1 MVSRANAHAPM
12 VPSQHL
18 VERGTTMIGQIRH
31 WRQRLAGLLNTWLPA
46 SDTTIISL
54 RPMPGELH
62 RDGQP
67 TEAFWQHLVELCAQG
82 WLSGT
87 GNLSLLPDTPRAT
100 LVSATLRVPLKPF
113 GKLIVV
119 TELAKHDEEGP
130 RLLHLVC
137 TANGVAVASAT
148 SQLALV
154 AAVPPARPAMRTLV
168 KPASGIESASAL
180 TR

>member
-1 MVSRANAHAPM
+1 
-12 VPSQHL
+12 
-18 VERGTTMIGQIRH
+18 MIGQMRH

-67 TEAFWQHLVELCAQG
+67 TEAFWQHLAELCAQG

-87 GNLSLLPDTPRAT
+87 GNLSLLPEAPRAT
-100 LVSATLRVPLKPF
+100 LVSATGRTPLKPF
-113 GKLIVV
+113 GKLIIV
-119 TELAKHDEEGP
+119 TELARHDEEGP
-130 RLLHLVC
+130 HLLHLVC
-137 TANGVAVASAT
+137 TANGVAVARAT
-148 SQLALV
+148 SQLAL
-154 AAVPPARPAMRTLV
+154 ARTAPPTRRAMRPLA
-168 KPASGIESASAL
+168 KPASGIGSASAL

>member
-1 MVSRANAHAPM
+1 
-12 VPSQHL
+12 
-18 VERGTTMIGQIRH
+18 MIGQMRH

-62 RDGQP
+62 RGGQP
-67 TEAFWQHLVELCAQG
+67 TEAFWQHLAELCAQG
-82 WLSGT
+82 WLAGT
-87 GNLSLLPDTPRAT
+87 GNLSLLPEAPRAT
-100 LVSATLRVPLKPF
+100 LVSVTGRVPLKPF
-113 GKLIVV
+113 GKLVVV
-119 TELAKHDEEGP
+119 TELARHDEEGP

-137 TANGVAVASAT
+137 TADGVAVASAT

-154 AAVPPARPAMRTLV
+154 RPAPPASPAMRTLV
-168 KPASGIESASAL
+168 KPASGMRAAL